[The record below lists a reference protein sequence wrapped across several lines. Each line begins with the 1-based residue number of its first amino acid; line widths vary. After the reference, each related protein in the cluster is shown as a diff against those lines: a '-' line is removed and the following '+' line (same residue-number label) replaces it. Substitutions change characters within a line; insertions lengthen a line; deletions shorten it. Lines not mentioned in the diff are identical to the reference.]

1 MTSKAIPPDFAPH
14 PARIADSLREGVA
27 PLPIRRK
34 GAQGELPVPFIE
46 KVEILVILTQ
56 DPDEEVRAQALAT
69 LKACP
74 AEQLRDALRDP
85 SCLPAALEF
94 AARHLIECRE
104 ELLDALLENPALRP
118 ELQDLILSRMGSQS
132 ASVAAGS
139 ANDPEAQSP
148 ETAAGEAE
156 AARARETTLQK
167 IHRMSVAE
175 KIKCALTGTPE
186 ERFIL
191 IRDSNKIVARAVLQ
205 SPKISESEVEAYA
218 SMKNVTEEVLRLL
231 ALNRAFM
238 KSYSV
243 LRALVNNPRAP
254 LDVTL
259 PLIHR
264 LNERDMKS
272 LAINKNVPD
281 ALRTTA
287 AKTLTARQ
295 SARSVSPGRKH

>member
-1 MTSKAIPPDFAPH
+1 MTLKAISPDPASNPP
-14 PARIADSLREGVA
+14 RIADVLREGTA
-27 PLPIRRK
+27 PLLIRRK
-34 GAQGELPVPFIE
+34 GAQGELPVPPIE
-46 KVEILVILTQ
+46 KFEILVILTQ

-74 AEQLRDALRDP
+74 AEQLRDVLRDP
-85 SCLPAALEF
+85 SCPPATLEF
-94 AARHLIECRE
+94 AARYLIERRE
-104 ELLDALLENPALRP
+104 ELLEALLENPALRP
-118 ELQDLILSRMGSQS
+118 ELQDLILSRMGSQPV
-132 ASVAAGS
+132 SVAAGS

-148 ETAAGEAE
+148 ETAGEAE

-175 KIKCALTGTPE
+175 KIKCALTGSPE

-238 KSYSV
+238 KSYSA

-281 ALRTTA
+281 ALRTAA